1 LNNKNFE
8 NLLEEYSSAYRSQH
22 WDALEQIGQRIGLL
36 IGSEFSGTVQ
46 EIHEISRA
54 YLGSLIGSGDFLTKS
69 NPELENQFGYG
80 LTFIEN
86 YSHGSTIEIKTSL
99 SPLVKSGYEIQLF
112 LTKKQSDTRNKAAS
126 ALRKL
131 ARPDLAIILTTQQ
144 LEITRLNYYSLG
156 IRSAAYSDLS
166 NFSRA
171 IADGQKALKFS
182 PSEKKNFVLVSLARA
197 YINRFKQ
204 TGEISDSEMAFELA
218 EKSFELKPDD
228 YSANIF
234 LKVIYTIGLLGMEDL
249 IANLQNVKKTHHYL
263 LDEKAIEIA
272 KEVLRSSPPRPIV
285 GVPPEADD
293 LLAGEL
299 FDNWFDLEIHDDFD
313 SDDEDVDHPQDYYE
327 DYFEDYVDSLNDPQ
341 NPHLEP

>member
-8 NLLEEYSSAYRSQH
+8 NLLEEYSSAYMSQQ

-36 IGSEFSGTVQ
+36 IGSEFSGTVRD
-46 EIHEISRA
+46 IHEISKA
-54 YLGSLIGSGDFLTKS
+54 YLGSIIGPGDFLTKS
-69 NPELENQFGYG
+69 DPELENKFRRS

-86 YSHGSTIEIKTSL
+86 YSDGSNIEIKTSL
-99 SPLVKSGYEIQLF
+99 TPLVKSGYEIQLF

-131 ARPDLAIILTTQQ
+131 GRPDLAIILTTQQ
-144 LEITRLNYYSLG
+144 LEITRLNYYSLV

-166 NFSRA
+166 DFSRA
-171 IADGQKALKFS
+171 IADGEKALKFS

-204 TGEISDSEMAFELA
+204 TGEIGDSEMAFELA
-218 EKSFELKPDD
+218 ERSFKLKPDD

-234 LKVIYTIGLLGMEDL
+234 LKVIFTIGLLGMEDL
-249 IANLQNVKKTHHYL
+249 ITNLQNVKKTHHYQ
-263 LDEKAIEIA
+263 LDQKAIEIA
-272 KEVLRSSPPRPIV
+272 KEVLRNSPLRPITAV
-285 GVPPEADD
+285 IPESDD
-293 LLAGEL
+293 LLADEL
-299 FDNWFDLEIHDDFD
+299 FDNWLGLENHDDFD
-313 SDDEDVDHPQDYYE
+313 SDNEDVDHPE
-327 DYFEDYVDSLNDPQ
+327 DYFEDYFEEYLDSLNDPQ